1 MAELRVPV
9 VIDSECIKKVAEEI
23 KRECVPRSVIEDI
36 KAEIEKEKNDY
47 KDIGEDFSDNTA
59 YGLELALDIID
70 KHLRGEEKEK

>member
-1 MAELRVPV
+1 MELKVPV
-9 VIDSECIKKVAEEI
+9 VVDKEYIRNAFEEI
-23 KRECVPRSVIEDI
+23 KRDYVPRSVIDDI
-36 KAEIEKEKNDY
+36 RAEIEKEKNDY